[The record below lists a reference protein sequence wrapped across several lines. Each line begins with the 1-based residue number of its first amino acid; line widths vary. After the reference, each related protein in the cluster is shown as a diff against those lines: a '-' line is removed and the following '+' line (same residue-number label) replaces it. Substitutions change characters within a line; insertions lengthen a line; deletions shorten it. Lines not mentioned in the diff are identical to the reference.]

1 VENSWFGENLMSELQ
16 ITMLGPSGVGKT
28 TLLTAMYEQ
37 FESNIGSTDLQLTPD
52 EDSSAILQDTLI
64 DLKSLLDA
72 FEAKGGIQGTEAIG
86 GPDSLRSFTFGLGK
100 KGKKPSLTLRFRDYP
115 GGYHAAKSTKDEK
128 EFLRNLIV
136 ESHVILVAIDAP
148 SLMEQNGRYHER
160 INRPQQIKDLFKDAY
175 STRDANEPKMIIF
188 APVKCEKYL
197 KKQQKNILEEA
208 IKSGYSSLLDHF
220 RSESLSSWV
229 VSVLTPVQTVGNV
242 VLSRIEADE
251 KGNPHF
257 YFRKTRHDA
266 KYEPRDSEQPLR
278 YLLRFLLKI
287 HLDSRSWGKFNFI
300 RGWLGIDNHL
310 QKAVDEFARG
320 CKTSDGFTILQG
332 ESWLKI

>member
-1 VENSWFGENLMSELQ
+1 MLELQ

-37 FESNIGSTDLQLTPD
+37 FESNIGSTDLQLTP

-100 KGKKPSLTLRFRDYP
+100 KGKKPSLTLKFRDYP
-115 GGYHAAKSTKDEK
+115 GGYHAANSTKDEK

-175 STRDANEPKMIIF
+175 SARDSNEPKMIIF

-197 KKQQKNILEEA
+197 K
-208 IKSGYSSLLDHF
+208 
-220 RSESLSSWV
+220 
-229 VSVLTPVQTVGNV
+229 
-242 VLSRIEADE
+242 
-251 KGNPHF
+251 
-257 YFRKTRHDA
+257 
-266 KYEPRDSEQPLR
+266 
-278 YLLRFLLKI
+278 
-287 HLDSRSWGKFNFI
+287 NFI

-320 CKTSDGFTILQG
+320 CKTSDGFTVLQG

>member
-1 VENSWFGENLMSELQ
+1 MSELQ

-37 FESNIGSTDLQLTPD
+37 FESSVANTDLQLTPD

-64 DLKSLLDA
+64 DLKSLLDS
-72 FEAKGGIQGTEAIG
+72 FEARGGIQGTEAGG

-115 GGYHAAKSTKDEK
+115 GGYHGAKSTRDEK
-128 EFLRNLIV
+128 DFLRKLIV
-136 ESHVILVAIDAP
+136 NSHVILIAIDAP
-148 SLMEQNGRYHER
+148 SLMEQNGKYHER
-160 INRPQQIKDLFKDAY
+160 VNRPQQIKDLFKDAY
-175 STRDANEPKMIIF
+175 SSMDVSEPKMVIF

-197 KKQQKNILEEA
+197 KKKQKNDLEEA
-208 IKSGYSSLLDHF
+208 LKLGYSTLLEFF
-220 RSESLSSWV
+220 RSENLSPWI
-229 VSVLTPVQTVGNV
+229 VSVLTPVETVGSV
-242 VLSRIEADE
+242 VLSRIESDD

-266 KYEPRDSEQPLR
+266 KYDPKDSEQPLR
-278 YLLRFLLKI
+278 YLLRFLLKV
-287 HLDSRSWGKFNFI
+287 HLDSRNWGKFNFI
-300 RGWLGIDNHL
+300 RGWLGVDKHL